1 MRRASVLPIAAIAAL
16 ALGGTADAG
25 STAGKVRAKCV
36 ETKSPHGSYQL
47 TTNTGKGPVWIL
59 DTGTWKFLGPVPAG
73 TRIKY
78 TQAPGTQVPHANK
91 LGDGGPVAY
100 HIVGKGPLSV
110 LSTDRVIVRC

>member
-1 MRRASVLPIAAIAAL
+1 MRRASVLPIAAVAAL
-16 ALGGTADAG
+16 AFGGTADAG
-25 STAGKVRAKCV
+25 GTATGVRAKCV

-78 TQAPGTQVPHANK
+78 TQAPGTTVPHANK

-100 HIVGKGPLSV
+100 HIVGKGPLVV
-110 LSTDRVIVRC
+110 LSTDRVFVRC